1 MSFPRKTISAALA
14 LAPALLFLGTPAEAQ
29 VDAAGPAPLGLMGT
43 IPIYWG
49 EASQLGDLIEGAAA
63 VHWARAE
70 LEQQYELRPLAYLDE
85 AALAGLDHLLL
96 AQPRPLSGEENVAL
110 DAWVRGGGQLLLFA
124 DPMMTG
130 HSQFGLGDRRR
141 PQDVVLL
148 SPILNHWGL
157 GLEFVEDQPLGPRV
171 AEDGELALPVNL
183 PGRFALAE
191 GGEQC
196 VLAAEGVLAR
206 CTIGS
211 GRTTIVADAALL
223 DLHEP
228 SPLAGPALERLAELA
243 FGTSGEIAG
252 R

>member
-1 MSFPRKTISAALA
+1 MSFLHKAINAA
-14 LAPALLFLGTPAEAQ
+14 LAPALLFLGTPAQAQ
-29 VDAAGPAPLGLMGT
+29 AQAETARAPLGLMGT

-49 EASQLGDLIEGAAA
+49 EAPQLGDLIGGGSEA
-63 VHWARAE
+63 HWARAD
-70 LEQQYELRPLAYLDE
+70 LERQYELRPIAYLDE

-110 DAWVRGGGQLLLFA
+110 DAWVRAGGQLLLFA

-130 HSQFGLGDRRR
+130 HSEFALGDRRR
-141 PQDVVLL
+141 PQDVILL

-157 GLEFVEDQPLGPRV
+157 GLEFVEDQPLGTRT
-171 AEDGELALPVNL
+171 AQHGELALPVNL

-206 CTIGS
+206 CAVGS
-211 GRTTIVADAALL
+211 GRATVVADAALL

-252 R
+252 K

>member
-1 MSFPRKTISAALA
+1 MPFLHKAISAA
-14 LAPALLFLGTPAEAQ
+14 LAPALLFLGAPAQAQ
-29 VDAAGPAPLGLMGT
+29 SVANNAQLGLMGT

-49 EASQLGDLIEGAAA
+49 EAPQFGDLIGGGATA
-63 VHWARAE
+63 HWARAE
-70 LEQQYELRPLAYLDE
+70 LEDEYALRPIAYLDQ
-85 AALAGLDHLLL
+85 AALAGLDYLLL

-130 HSQFGLGDRRR
+130 HSEFGLGDRRR

-157 GLEFVEDQPLGPRV
+157 RLEFVEDQPLGPRV
-171 AEDGELALPVNL
+171 AQDGELALPVNL
-183 PGRFALAE
+183 PGRFALAD
-191 GGEQC
+191 GGDGGDGC

-206 CTIGS
+206 CAIGRGRATI
-211 GRTTIVADAALL
+211 IADAALL

-228 SPLAGPALERLAELA
+228 SPLAEPALERLAELA